1 MRSQVFRG
9 NGPIPS
15 FMSRTRVP
23 GAWDAVLLSRWQCHG
38 HASGG
43 DKMEIKPHTP
53 HVDSFGK
60 SLPALPEKVLGW
72 EVTQGTGGTTQ
83 ARASCVQQVVDK
95 LVICDPISGT

>member
-9 NGPIPS
+9 NGPVRS

-53 HVDSFGK
+53 S
-60 SLPALPEKVLGW
+60 
-72 EVTQGTGGTTQ
+72 
-83 ARASCVQQVVDK
+83 R
-95 LVICDPISGT
+95 